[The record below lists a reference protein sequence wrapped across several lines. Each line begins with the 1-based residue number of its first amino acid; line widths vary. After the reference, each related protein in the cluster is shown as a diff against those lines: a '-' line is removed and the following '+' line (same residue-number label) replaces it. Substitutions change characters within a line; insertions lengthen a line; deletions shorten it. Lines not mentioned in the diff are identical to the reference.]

1 MELKEG
7 DAKLFARYIAQDIR
21 EYFKTEEHRK
31 EFEEYYFLQAK
42 RVCRDA
48 YPLTFIKPSIPF
60 VVIKEHITI
69 NYSRQTL

>member
-31 EFEEYYFLQAK
+31 EFEEYYFEK
-42 RVCRDA
+42 YGEKYEWKVG
-48 YPLTFIKPSIPF
+48 F
-60 VVIKEHITI
+60 
-69 NYSRQTL
+69 